1 MNRKIA
7 LPRLFSVAGALAAG
21 FACLVAGT
29 DTAAA
34 QSYTRWTPAYEQELA
49 NQPCVDRHV
58 RENPSAYGVSCL
70 GGYDPDLYPVYSAF
84 LAQES
89 VPAIASPGL
98 IPDDGIKQV
107 AQENRTFIRENRAQ
121 IVQNSENA
129 WNNYNRIRSLQTDVD
144 ELREGVAIAV
154 ALDAPSLSADKK
166 FSLSVGYGHFEG
178 GNAMAVG
185 GVVRVREDIF
195 LSLGGGLGL
204 DETSG
209 AAKAVLTFER

>member
-1 MNRKIA
+1 MNRKT
-7 LPRLFSVAGALAAG
+7 LPPPSRIFSAASALAAG
-21 FACLVAGT
+21 LACLATGVE
-29 DTAAA
+29 TADA
-34 QSYTRWTPAYEQELA
+34 QFYSRWTPAFEQELA
-49 NQPCVDRHV
+49 NQPCADRFV
-58 RENPSAYGVSCL
+58 RENPSEFGVSCL

-89 VPAIASPGL
+89 VPAIENPGA

-107 AQENRTFIRENRAQ
+107 AQENRTFIRENRSQ

-166 FSLSVGYGHFEG
+166 FSVSVGYGYFEG
-178 GNAMAVG
+178 GTPWP
-185 GVVRVREDIF
+185 
-195 LSLGGGLGL
+195 S
-204 DETSG
+204 
-209 AAKAVLTFER
+209 AASCACARTFSSPSAAASAWTKPAAPPRRC